1 MVLAQPAA
9 MANGSQAC
17 RRGGTG
23 PRIAWSAAVL
33 LFLVGVPGA
42 AMAGSKTAS
51 LRIGAQVV
59 ASVNLSAKT
68 TPAGKLGVEQRSFGG
83 KPGAVLVQQ
92 RSGAPLQLRGGA
104 RLPTEADA
112 PLELATADLQLA
124 FRRPAGPAEVVVT
137 IFSDGT
143 PPRG

>member
-1 MVLAQPAA
+1 
-9 MANGSQAC
+9 
-17 RRGGTG
+17 
-23 PRIAWSAAVL
+23 
-33 LFLVGVPGA
+33 
-42 AMAGSKTAS
+42 MAGSKTAS

-137 IFSDGT
+137 IFSDRSRRPG
-143 PPRG
+143 R